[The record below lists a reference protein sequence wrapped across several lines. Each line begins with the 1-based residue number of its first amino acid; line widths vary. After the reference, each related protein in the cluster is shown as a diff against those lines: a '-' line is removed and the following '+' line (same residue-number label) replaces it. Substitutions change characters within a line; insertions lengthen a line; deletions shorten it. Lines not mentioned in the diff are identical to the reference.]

1 MRRTCVKQTP
11 SASGSCYAFACLE
24 DRNDV
29 VVRDSD
35 QESDTFLGTNA
46 DLTRNW
52 DGICNNF
59 PEPALDRPA
68 ICGTAPN
75 QARHPNTTRFT
86 CAIQAPNPHDTRL
99 RPRGSI
105 RTLVVARLRSW
116 HPIRALFDTLSYVR
130 HAEMIC
136 VCGTSSKKTT
146 L

>member
-35 QESDTFLGTNA
+35 QESDTFIGTHA

-52 DGICNNF
+52 NGICNNF
-59 PEPALDRPA
+59 PKPALDRPA

-86 CAIQAPNPHDTRL
+86 FAIQAPNPHAICHTPPTTGFNPNASR
-99 RPRGSI
+99 
-105 RTLVVARLRSW
+105 RTFAILA
-116 HPIRALFDTLSYVR
+116 PNPGAI
-130 HAEMIC
+130 
-136 VCGTSSKKTT
+136 
-146 L
+146 